1 MSPAGVPSTYTETP
15 SGIYNVYR
23 LLHAAEVRPTVYDLI
38 IVSLKSNPGEK
49 KNVLYIYMYIRY
61 YYYILKPE
69 KTVVPLWDLFK
80 MVVTERIEMFN
91 TMCIYI
97 YVIASEHHTS

>member
-23 LLHAAEVRPTVYDLI
+23 LLHAAEVRSTVYDLI

-49 KNVLYIYMYIRY
+49 NVLYILYVYT
-61 YYYILKPE
+61 ILLLYS
-69 KTVVPLWDLFK
+69 KTGEDRRAALGLVQNGRFGTNRNV
-80 MVVTERIEMFN
+80 
-91 TMCIYI
+91 
-97 YVIASEHHTS
+97 